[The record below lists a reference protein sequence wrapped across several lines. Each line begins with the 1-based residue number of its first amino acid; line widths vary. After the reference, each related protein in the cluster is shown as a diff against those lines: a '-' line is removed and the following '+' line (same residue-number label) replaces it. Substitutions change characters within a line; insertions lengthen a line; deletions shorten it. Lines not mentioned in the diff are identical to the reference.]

1 MIWMDSSKELH
12 NWLHFLLYYNYTL
25 IKWWSIL
32 DLGKVDR
39 HACKETSAAHD
50 QNPTPPAS

>member
-12 NWLHFLLYYNYTL
+12 NWLHFLLYYTL

-50 QNPTPPAS
+50 QNPTPPAR